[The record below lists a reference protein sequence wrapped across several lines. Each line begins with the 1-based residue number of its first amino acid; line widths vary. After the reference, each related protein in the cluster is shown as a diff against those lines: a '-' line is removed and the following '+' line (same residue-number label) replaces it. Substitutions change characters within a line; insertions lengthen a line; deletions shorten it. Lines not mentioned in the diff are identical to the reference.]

1 MVARRTFVHTH
12 VHSDYSLLDGAA
24 KVEDLVAAAAR
35 FEQPA
40 LALTDH
46 GNLCGAIEFYK
57 ACKAQGV
64 KPILGLEAYLAPRS
78 RFDREK
84 NPVAAHHLILLAQ
97 DLEGW
102 RNLIKLSTRS
112 FTEGF
117 YYVPRIDKELL
128 ARCSGGLIA
137 QSACLSG
144 EPSYYARHDD
154 LARATHAA
162 AEMQSIFGDRYYLEL
177 QRNGCAGQEQVNVA
191 LRAIARELGIPLV
204 ATNDIHYV
212 GEGDAP
218 AHEVHMCIGMGK
230 TLADGKRLKQDGLL
244 CFRAAEPMYTLF
256 ADAEEAA
263 RATVEI
269 ADRIS
274 LELPLGQYHL
284 PAFTPPDGSTPEDF
298 FLRLTREGAHQR
310 YGTPLPAAVEQRL
323 VYEQGVIRQMGFVSY
338 FLIVWDFIRFARER
352 GIPVGPG
359 RGSGAGSIVAY
370 CLKITNVDPL
380 RYDLLFERFL
390 NPQRI
395 SMPDFDIDFCKDG
408 RERVIRYVQEKYG
421 GPDRVSQIITFGTM
435 AARAVIRDVGRVMG
449 VPLSEVDALA
459 KKVPNGPK
467 ASLAGALETDPDLK
481 AEVEANPTYKEL
493 IDVALRLE
501 GLNRNASK
509 HAAGVVVS
517 DRPLEEYVPLYKV
530 GDDITTQFTMDVLE
544 DVGLLKMDF
553 LGLRTLT
560 ILAKCLENIRRGG
573 GTPPDLD
580 DLPPDDPA
588 TFAMLAAGEALGV
601 FQLESSGMR
610 DLLRQIRPD
619 RFGDLSDIVALYRPG
634 PMGSGMMDMYVERKN
649 GRQQVVYPHPS
660 LEPILRE
667 TRGVV
672 VYQEQ
677 VMRVANVLAGFD
689 LAEADNLRKAMGKK
703 KPELLAKFREKF
715 VTGCAERGLPA
726 GHATEIWNQLEHF
739 AGYGFNKSH
748 TVAYAVITYQTAYLK
763 RHFPREYMAALLTC
777 EMADMDKVSEY
788 VEEARRM
795 GIGVLPPDVGRSE
808 VDFAVEGPDIRFGL
822 SAIKGVGHAAAE
834 QIVKRR
840 AEGPYA
846 SIFDLCERLD
856 LHAVNRAALEA
867 LIRAGALDAPAGVA
881 VGISRAR
888 LTAALERAMALGA
901 TATADR
907 QAGQMGLFGAG
918 PAAETEP
925 DYPVVPEWTE
935 TEKMAREREA
945 IGFYATDHPLAR
957 HERVLRLFAPLTTTS
972 LPKVAEGSRST
983 ERVRLGGMILAPR
996 VTIVKTGPNEG
1007 RKMAFFQL
1015 EDFAGSLE
1023 CVVFSRTYAEQGA
1036 RIVADRVVIL
1046 EGKID
1051 HTREH
1056 PSLQVDSIVP
1066 IEDAPRLLAR
1076 GLLVRLSATEPS
1088 TLGRLKEC
1096 LRAFPGDLP
1105 VVLEFKPEPGAVA
1118 RVRTGPG
1125 WSVASDER
1133 LLAAVGAIENVAAT
1147 EYLSRE
1153 P

>member
-1 MVARRTFVHTH
+1 MVAARTFVHTH

-24 KVEDLVAAAAR
+24 RIDDLVAAAAR

-57 ACKAQGV
+57 ACKAKGV

-78 RFDREK
+78 RLDREK

-97 DLEGW
+97 DLTGW
-102 RNLIKLSTRS
+102 KNLIKLSTRAY
-112 FTEGF
+112 TEGF
-117 YYVPRIDKELL
+117 YYVPRLDKELL
-128 ARCSGGLIA
+128 SRHSAGLIA

-154 LARATHAA
+154 LPRATRAA

-177 QRNGCAGQEQVNVA
+177 QRNGCEGQEKVNHA
-191 LRAIARELGIPLV
+191 LRGIARELGIPLV

-230 TLADGKRLKQDGLL
+230 TLADGKRLKQESLL
-244 CFRAAEPMYTLF
+244 CFRAAEPMYSLF
-256 ADAEEAA
+256 PDVEEAA
-263 RATVEI
+263 RATVDI
-269 ADRIS
+269 ASRVNLD
-274 LELPLGQYHL
+274 LPLGTLHL
-284 PAFTPPDGSTPEDF
+284 PQFTPPDGSTPEAY
-298 FLRLTREGAHQR
+298 FLRLTREGAERR
-310 YGTPLPAAVEQRL
+310 YGHPLPAPVAERL
-323 VYEQGVIRQMGFVSY
+323 AYEQGVIQKMGFVSY
-338 FLIVWDFIRFARER
+338 FLITWDFIRFAKEN

-370 CLKITNVDPL
+370 SLNITNVDPL

-395 SMPDFDIDFCKDG
+395 SMPDLDIDFCKDG

-421 GPDRVSQIITFGTM
+421 GSDHVSQIITFGTM

-459 KKVPNGPK
+459 KRVPNGPK
-467 ASLAGALETDPDLK
+467 ASLAGAMETDPDLK
-481 AEVEANPTYKEL
+481 AEVAGNATYKEL
-493 IDVALRLE
+493 IDVALKLE

-509 HAAGVVVS
+509 HAAGVVIS
-517 DRPLEEYVPLYKV
+517 DRPLEEVVPLSKV
-530 GDDITTQFTMDVLE
+530 GDDVTTQFTMDVLE

-560 ILAKCLENIRRGG
+560 ILAKTLDNIRAGSR
-573 GTPPDLD
+573 TPPDLD
-580 DLPPDDPA
+580 RLPEDDTA
-588 TFAMLAAGEALGV
+588 TFAMLSAGDALGV

-610 DLLRQIRPD
+610 ELLRQIRPD
-619 RFGDLSDIVALYRPG
+619 RFSELSDIVALYRPG
-634 PMGSGMMDMYVERKN
+634 PMGSGMMDMYIERKN
-649 GRQQVVYPHPS
+649 GRQAVEYPHPS
-660 LEPILRE
+660 LQPILQE
-667 TRGVV
+667 TLGVV

-703 KPELLAKFREKF
+703 KPEQMAKFREKF
-715 VTGCAERGLPA
+715 VAGCGSRGLPE

-748 TVAYAVITYQTAYLK
+748 TVAYAVLTWQTAYLK
-763 RHFPREYMAALLTC
+763 CHYPREFMAALLTC
-777 EMADMDKVSEY
+777 EMADMDKVTEY

-795 GIGVLPPDVGRSE
+795 GIAVLPPEVSRSQVE
-808 VDFAVEGPDIRFGL
+808 FAVEGQDIRFGL
-822 SAIKGVGHAAAE
+822 SAIKGVGRAAAE
-834 QIVKRR
+834 AIVARR
-840 AEGPYA
+840 EGRPYA
-846 SIFDLCERLD
+846 SVFDLCERVD
-856 LHAVNRAALEA
+856 LHAVNRAVLEA
-867 LIRAGALDAPAGVA
+867 LVKAGAFDGTGV
-881 VGISRAR
+881 SRAR
-888 LTAALERAMALGA
+888 TLAALERAMALGSSA
-901 TATADR
+901 AEDR
-907 QAGQMGLFGAG
+907 QAGQMGLFGA
-918 PAAETEP
+918 AEVATAP
-925 DYPVVPEWTE
+925 DYPVVPEWSE

-945 IGFYATDHPLAR
+945 IGYYATDHPLAR
-957 HERVLRLFAPLTTTS
+957 HERVLRLFAPQTTAS
-972 LPKVAEGSRST
+972 LPPVPEGARGNDK
-983 ERVRLGGMILAPR
+983 VRLGGMILAPR
-996 VTIVKTGPNEG
+996 VTIVKSGPNEG

-1036 RIVADRVVIL
+1036 AIQADRVVLL
-1046 EGKID
+1046 EGRID
-1051 HTREH
+1051 RTREN
-1056 PSLQVDSIVP
+1056 PSLQVDRIVP

-1076 GLLVRLSATEPS
+1076 GLLVRLTGTTP
-1088 TLGRLKEC
+1088 TT
-1096 LRAFPGDLP
+1096 LRALRDALRTFPGELP

-1118 RVRTGPG
+1118 RVRAGQG
-1125 WSVASDER
+1125 WSVAPEAG
-1133 LLAAVGAIENVAAT
+1133 LLAAASAVEGVVAA
-1147 EYLSRE
+1147 EFLARE

>member
-1 MVARRTFVHTH
+1 MPRTFVHTH

-24 KVEDLVAAAAR
+24 KVEALVGAAAR

-64 KPILGLEAYLAPRS
+64 KPLIGLEAYLAPRS
-78 RFDREK
+78 RLDREK

-97 DLEGW
+97 NLEGY

-128 ARCSGGLIA
+128 SRHHAGLIA

-154 LARATHAA
+154 LARATKAA
-162 AEMQSIFGDRYYLEL
+162 AEMQAIFGDRYYLEL
-177 QRNGCAGQEQVNVA
+177 QRNGCEGQEKVNQA
-191 LRAIARELGIPLV
+191 LRGIGRDLGIPVV

-230 TLADGKRLKQDGLL
+230 TLADGKRLKQESLL
-244 CFRAAEPMYTLF
+244 CFRAAEPMYQLF
-256 ADAEEAA
+256 PDVEEAA

-269 ADRIS
+269 ADRCD
-274 LELPLGQYHL
+274 LELPLGKLHL
-284 PAFTPPDGSTPEDF
+284 PAFTPPGGGDVDAF
-298 FLRLTREGAHQR
+298 FDRLLEEGAAKR
-310 YGTPLPAAVEQRL
+310 YGTPLPEAVSRRL
-323 VYEQGVIRQMGFVSY
+323 AYEKGVIRQMGFVSY
-338 FLIVWDFIRFARER
+338 FLITWDFIRYAREQ

-370 CLKITNVDPL
+370 CLYITNVDPL
-380 RYDLLFERFL
+380 AHDLLFERFL

-408 RERVIRYVQEKYG
+408 RERVIRYVQERYG

-449 VPLSEVDALA
+449 VPLGEVDALA

-467 ASLAGALETDPDLK
+467 ATLADALEGDPDLK
-481 AEVEANPTYKEL
+481 AEVDGNETYRRL
-493 IDVALRLE
+493 IDVALKLE

-509 HAAGVVVS
+509 HAAGVVVA
-517 DRPLEEYVPLYKV
+517 DAPLEEYVPLYKV
-530 GDDITTQFTMDVLE
+530 GDDLTTQFTMDVLE

-560 ILAKCLENIRRGG
+560 ILAKTLANIEKGG
-573 GTPPDLD
+573 RTPPDLD
-580 DLPPDDPA
+580 RLPPDDPA
-588 TFAMLAAGEALGV
+588 TFAMLSAGEALGV

-634 PMGSGMMDMYVERKN
+634 PMGSGMMDMYVERKA
-649 GRQQVVYPHPS
+649 GRQAVTYPHPS
-660 LEPILRE
+660 LEPILKE

-715 VTGCAERGLPA
+715 VSGCAAKGLPEA
-726 GHATEIWNQLEHF
+726 HAVEIWNQLEFF

-748 TVAYAVITYQTAYLK
+748 TVAYAVVTYQTAYLK
-763 RHFPREYMAALLTC
+763 CHYPREFMAALLTC
-777 EMADMDKVSEY
+777 EMADMDKVTEY

-795 GIGVLPPDVGRSE
+795 GMGVLPPDVNASE
-808 VDFAVEGPDIRFGL
+808 VEFAVEGPDVRFGL
-822 SAIKGVGHAAAE
+822 SAVKGVGHAAAE
-834 QIVKRR
+834 TLVAGR
-840 AEGPYA
+840 ASGPYLGL
-846 SIFDLCERLD
+846 FDLCERVD
-856 LHAVNRAALEA
+856 LHGVNKAVLEA
-867 LIRAGALDAPAGVA
+867 LVRAGAFDFAKV
-881 VGISRAR
+881 SRAR
-888 LTAALERAMALGA
+888 QTAAIERAMALGA
-901 TATADR
+901 SVSADR
-907 QAGQMGLFGAG
+907 SAGQMGLFGAV
-918 PAAETEP
+918 AAAVEP
-925 DYPVVPEWTE
+925 DYPQVPEWSE
-935 TEKMAREREA
+935 TERMAKEREA

-957 HERVLRLFAPLTTTS
+957 HERVLRHFASQTTS
-972 LPKVAEGSRST
+972 GLAHVP
-983 ERVRLGGMILAPR
+983 EREKVRLGGMILAPR
-996 VTIVKTGPNEG
+996 VTVVKSGPNEG
-1007 RKMAFFQL
+1007 RKMAFFTL
-1015 EDFAGSLE
+1015 EDFAGSIE
-1023 CVVFSRTYAEQGA
+1023 CVVFSRGYAEA
-1036 RIVADRVVIL
+1036 APLITADRVVVL
-1046 EGKID
+1046 EGKLD
-1051 HTREH
+1051 RQREA
-1056 PSLQVDSIVP
+1056 PSIQVDRIVAL
-1066 IEDAPRLLAR
+1066 EDAPRAFAR
-1076 GLLVRLSATEPS
+1076 GLLVRLGRTDAG
-1088 TLGRLKEC
+1088 TLAALKAALAAHAGDDPAGRL
-1096 LRAFPGDLP
+1096 A
-1105 VVLEFKPEPGAVA
+1105 VVLEFRPEPGALA
-1118 RVRTGPG
+1118 RVRAGPA
-1125 WSVASDER
+1125 WSVAPAPG
-1133 LLAAVGAIENVAAT
+1133 LLAGVLAVTGVDGA
-1147 EYLSRE
+1147 EYLARE